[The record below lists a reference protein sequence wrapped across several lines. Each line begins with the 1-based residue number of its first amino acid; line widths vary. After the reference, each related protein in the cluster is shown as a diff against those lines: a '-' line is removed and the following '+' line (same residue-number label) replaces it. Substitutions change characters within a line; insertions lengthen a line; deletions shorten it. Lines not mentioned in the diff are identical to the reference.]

1 MIPSSMATYDGGAP
15 TVSTGCTINSCSGSA
30 LNETCTETSNGL
42 TTTETITAMIT
53 STGYTGTVTLAVTE
67 ADGGVFE
74 NCTYTATATKD

>member
-1 MIPSSMATYDGGAP
+1 MIPSSMATYDGGTP
-15 TVSTGCTINSCSGSA
+15 TVSMGCVVNSCSGGS

-42 TTTETITAMIT
+42 TTKETITAT
-53 STGYTGTVTLAVTE
+53 VSGSGYSGTVTLTVTE